1 MIELLRERRSV
12 REFTG
17 QPIESE
23 KVEVLVE
30 AVLRS
35 PTSRN
40 LDPWEFVFVDDQAL
54 LDGLGRLK
62 PHGAGFLSSAK
73 MAVVVCGDAG
83 KSDVWIEDCSIASIL
98 LQMTAQSLGLGSCW
112 VQVRNREHD
121 AGISSCCYVRKL
133 LDIPE
138 PFEVLSVIGF
148 GYPDEH
154 RPGVPMENLEQGKIH
169 WNGWVRGK

>member
-12 REFTG
+12 RAFTD
-17 QPIESE
+17 QPIETE
-23 KVEVLVE
+23 KVEALVE

-40 LDPWEFVFVDDQAL
+40 LNPWGFVFVDDKAL
-54 LDGLGRLK
+54 LDGLSRCK

-73 MAVVVCGDAG
+73 LAVVVCGDTK
-83 KSDVWIEDCSIASIL
+83 KSDVWIEDGSVASIL

-121 AGISSCCYVRKL
+121 GNVSSCQYVRKL
-133 LDIPE
+133 LEVPDPY
-138 PFEVLSVIGF
+138 EVLSVIGI

-154 RPGVPMENLEQGKIH
+154 RPGVPMENLDQGKVH
-169 WNGWVRGK
+169 WNGWV